1 MREVADAYKKR
12 SIHEFERIYGKYKA
26 RTCQPAAAV
35 CLPLLVL
42 LIPPPARLLA
52 AHAELADDPIVFAH
66 LDVLKA
72 NLLEQNLTRLIEP
85 FSKVQIA
92 HVAKL
97 IDLPRDFIEAK

>member
-1 MREVADAYKKR
+1 MYSLGLCRVCAD
-12 SIHEFERIYGKYKA
+12 
-26 RTCQPAAAV
+26 
-35 CLPLLVL
+35 
-42 LIPPPARLLA
+42 PPAPLVSCSF
-52 AHAELADDPIVFAH
+52 AELADDPIVFAH